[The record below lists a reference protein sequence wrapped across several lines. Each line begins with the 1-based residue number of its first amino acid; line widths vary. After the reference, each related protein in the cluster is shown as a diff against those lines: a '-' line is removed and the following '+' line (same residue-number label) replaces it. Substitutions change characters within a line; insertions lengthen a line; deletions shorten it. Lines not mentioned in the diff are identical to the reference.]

1 MIAELAWAAVGVF
14 VVFNVVALSVL
25 VLVLLER
32 KFLGRLQQRFGPMR
46 VGPHGLLQTVAD
58 ALKLLLKEDFI
69 PARADRLLFQIA
81 PFLVIVPL
89 FLPFVTIPFAPD
101 LVVRSLEYGLL
112 YVVAMPVV
120 SALGF
125 FLAGWA
131 SDNKYALLGAV
142 RYAAVLVS
150 YELPMLIG
158 VIGVVMVTGTL
169 NLVEIVEQQ
178 AAWPLLFAQLPAFL
192 LFLIGGMTEGNRTPF
207 DIAIAESEIVGGP
220 FVEYSGMRW
229 SLFYLAEYAGIFATA
244 ALTTLLFL
252 GGWHGP
258 LLPPVAWFLIKT
270 VAIILVIFWM
280 RGTMPRLR
288 IDQLMSLAW
297 KGLIPLAFLN
307 VVVTGVAVLMGGR
320 GPGSPLVILGSL
332 ATTVVA
338 FVAFSVALRPQ
349 GRSNVWV
356 GNAAGPR
363 DDLANR
369 PPAASHYSIS

>member
-1 MIAELAWAAVGVF
+1 MAEALEAAIGVF

-46 VGPHGLLQTVAD
+46 VGPHGILQTAAD
-58 ALKLLLKEDFI
+58 AVKLLLKEDFT
-69 PARADRLLFQIA
+69 PATADRLLFRLA
-81 PFLVIVPL
+81 PFVVIIPI
-89 FLPFVTIPFAPD
+89 FLPFVTIPFARD
-101 LVVRSLEYGLL
+101 LVVRNLDYGLL
-112 YVVAMPVV
+112 YVVAVPVL

-169 NLVEIVEQQ
+169 DLVAIVEQQ
-178 AAWPLLFAQLPAFL
+178 AVWPLLFAQLPAFF
-192 LFLIGGMTEGNRTPF
+192 LFVIGGMAEGNRTPF
-207 DIAIAESEIVGGP
+207 DISIAESEIVGGP

-229 SLFYLAEYAGIFATA
+229 SLFFLAEYAGVFATA
-244 ALTTLLFL
+244 ALTTLLSL

-270 VAIILVIFWM
+270 SAIIIVIFWL

-288 IDQLMSLAW
+288 IDQLMNLAW
-297 KGLIPLAFLN
+297 KGLLPIAFLN
-307 VVVTGVAVLMGGR
+307 LVVTGAAVLVGGP
-320 GPGSPLVILGSL
+320 GPGSPLVILGGL
-332 ATTVVA
+332 ATTAVSLA
-338 FVAFSVALRPQ
+338 ALSVALRPQ
-349 GRSNVWV
+349 RRSDVRL
-356 GNAAGPR
+356 GTGARLG

-369 PPAASHYSIS
+369 PPAAGHYSVP

>member
-1 MIAELAWAAVGVF
+1 MIAELTGAAIGVF

-32 KFLGRLQQRFGPMR
+32 KFLARLQQRFGPMR
-46 VGPHGLLQTVAD
+46 VGPHGILQTAAD
-58 ALKLLLKEDFI
+58 ALKLLLKEDFT
-69 PARADRLLFQIA
+69 PATADRWLFQLA
-81 PFLVIVPL
+81 PLFVIIPI
-89 FLPFVTIPFAPD
+89 FLPFVTIPFARD
-101 LVVRSLEYGLL
+101 LVVRNLELGVL
-112 YVVAMPVV
+112 YVLAVPVL

-169 NLVEIVEQQ
+169 DLVAIVEQQ
-178 AAWPLLFAQLPAFL
+178 AVWPLVFAQLPAFL
-192 LFLIGGMTEGNRTPF
+192 LFLVGGLAEGNRTPF

-229 SLFYLAEYAGIFATA
+229 SLFYLAEYASIFATA

-252 GGWHGP
+252 GGWNGP
-258 LLPPVAWFLIKT
+258 VLPPVVWFLIKT
-270 VAIILVIFWM
+270 YAVIIVIFWL

-288 IDQLMSLAW
+288 IDQLMNLAW
-297 KGLIPLAFLN
+297 KGLIPFAFLN
-307 VVVTGVAVLMGGR
+307 LLVTGVAVLAGGP
-320 GPGSPLVILGSL
+320 GPGSPLVILGGLGTTAVSL
-332 ATTVVA
+332 AALTL
-338 FVAFSVALRPQ
+338 ALRSQ
-349 GRSNVWV
+349 RRSDVRV
-356 GNAAGPR
+356 GTSARFG

-369 PPAASHYSIS
+369 PPAAGHYSVP

>member
-1 MIAELAWAAVGVF
+1 MIGEVVRAAIGVF
-14 VVFNVVALSVL
+14 VVFNVVAISVL

-32 KFLGRLQQRFGPMR
+32 KFLGRLQQRFGPTR
-46 VGPHGLLQTVAD
+46 VGPHGILQTVAD
-58 ALKLLLKEDFI
+58 ALKLLLKEDFT
-69 PARADRLLFQIA
+69 PARADRLLFQAA
-81 PFLVIVPL
+81 PFLVIVPI
-89 FLPFVTIPFAPD
+89 FLPFVAIPFAPG
-101 LVVRSLEYGLL
+101 LVVRSLEFGLL

-131 SDNKYALLGAV
+131 SDNKYALIGAV

-207 DIAIAESEIVGGP
+207 DIAIAESEVVGGP

-229 SLFYLAEYAGIFATA
+229 SIFYLAEYASIFATA

-258 LLPPVAWFLIKT
+258 LLPPLAWFLIKT
-270 VAIILVIFWM
+270 SAVVIIIFWM

-297 KGLIPLAFLN
+297 KGLIPVAFLN
-307 VVVTGVAVLMGGR
+307 LVVTGVAVLVGGP
-320 GPGSPLVILGSL
+320 GPGSPLVILGGL
-332 ATTVVA
+332 ATTAVA
-338 FVAFSVALRPQ
+338 LAAFTAALRPQ
-349 GRSNVWV
+349 RRSDVRL
-356 GNAAGPR
+356 GTAAWPR

-369 PPAASHYSIS
+369 PPAARHYSIP